1 MRAHVT
7 AVVAWPVAW
16 PVAAAPHPPT
26 QSARACVR
34 VCLPQA
40 RGRRPNHKADFLRYA
55 LLFVHGG
62 DYLDIETAL
71 VRPLDDVFSPADRS
85 YSVTSASGHGI
96 MQGILHA
103 PRARSPFYRR
113 LLERMLSAP
122 DTNVHDYYTVQFEEE
137 LRSEPPRA
145 WTLLSERCPRGRN
158 ASRLPF
164 CNGFTDKFG
173 YCCFVVNADGRVE
186 FLVRF
191 ASFAH
196 TSARTGARAWK

>member
-1 MRAHVT
+1 
-7 AVVAWPVAW
+7 
-16 PVAAAPHPPT
+16 
-26 QSARACVR
+26 
-34 VCLPQA
+34 
-40 RGRRPNHKADFLRYA
+40 
-55 LLFVHGG
+55 
-62 DYLDIETAL
+62 
-71 VRPLDDVFSPADRS
+71 
-85 YSVTSASGHGI
+85 
-96 MQGILHA
+96 
-103 PRARSPFYRR
+103 
-113 LLERMLSAP
+113 MLSAP